1 MQFIY
6 IVSSLSSS
14 FKRPLL
20 IYDDKCY
27 SCAKFAKVAS
37 MLSRGWIRAA
47 GHYYS
52 RAAKETKEMIFP
64 AGYDATKMFWLIN
77 RSGAHGARSGLLPLA
92 KEILVGIFRGSGK
105 INDIEAV
112 CEYDKTN
119 NMSCYTLTDVLKRI
133 VGTLRKGMTFRF
145 NT

>member
-1 MQFIY
+1 M
-6 IVSSLSSS
+6 SSLSSS

-37 MLSRGWIRAA
+37 ILSRGWIRAA

-52 RAAKETKEMIFP
+52 QVAQETKEMIFP
-64 AGYDATKMFWLIN
+64 TDYDATKMFWLIN

-92 KEILVGIFRGSGK
+92 KEILVGIFRGSGTVS
-105 INDIEAV
+105 DIDVA

-119 NMSCYTLTDVLKRI
+119 NMSCYTLMDILKRI
-133 VGTLRKGMTFRF
+133 AGTLGKGTTFRF